1 MLWQKAKAIEGVG
14 DPLLLVYRFDVQ
26 RADAV
31 GLAFACDLQNGCQCN
46 MGGFHS
52 VTFRLAN
59 DGTCVH
65 GNLFSLAN

>member
-14 DPLLLVYRFDVQ
+14 DPLLVVYRFGVQ

-31 GLAFACDLQNGCQCN
+31 GSAFACDLQNRCRRN

-52 VTFRLAN
+52 VTFRF
-59 DGTCVH
+59 GGRRRSC
-65 GNLFSLAN
+65 SRQRI